1 MSEPFF
7 FPQFWVLFQSPSLIP
22 TKDMTDEE
30 KMNTITRLILI
41 VSLIIFVYS
50 GDPSILF
57 GTLLSLFL
65 VVVIYNMNKS
75 RSKEKFENSKKKFQH
90 LEQIEKDVKNSGTK
104 QATAK
109 NPLSNVLLPE
119 ISFNPRRK
127 PAQQADDETID
138 QETKKMIQK
147 LNPDIHVNTELFG
160 DAAEKFQFDQSQRQF
175 YSTAN
180 TRVANDQGAF
190 AKWLYGNMPSAKEGD
205 PVALLQDNAR
215 YVLR

>member
-1 MSEPFF
+1 
-7 FPQFWVLFQSPSLIP
+7 
-22 TKDMTDEE
+22 
-30 KMNTITRLILI
+30 
-41 VSLIIFVYS
+41 
-50 GDPSILF
+50 
-57 GTLLSLFL
+57 
-65 VVVIYNMNKS
+65 
-75 RSKEKFENSKKKFQH
+75 
-90 LEQIEKDVKNSGTK
+90 
-104 QATAK
+104 
-109 NPLSNVLLPE
+109 
-119 ISFNPRRK
+119 
-127 PAQQADDETID
+127 
-138 QETKKMIQK
+138 MIQK